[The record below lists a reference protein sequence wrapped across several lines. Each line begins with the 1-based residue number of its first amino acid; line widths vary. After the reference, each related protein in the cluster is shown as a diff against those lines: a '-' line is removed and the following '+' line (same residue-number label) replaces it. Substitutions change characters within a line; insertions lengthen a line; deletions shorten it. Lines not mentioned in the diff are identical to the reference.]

1 METLHILVTIPLD
14 NSNKIRFENAA
25 QNCIFEYI
33 SPTNVT
39 YEQVQK
45 ANIIIGNVPPKFVIN
60 SPNLKWLHLNY
71 AGADEYQKDSII
83 PKSAILTNSR
93 GAYGLAI
100 SEHLLAMLL
109 EIKKKLYLYR
119 DNQNK
124 HIWKSEGSVTSIYNS
139 TALIVG
145 MGDIGGEFA
154 KRIKALGA
162 YVIGIKRD
170 ISNKPDYVDELYT
183 MDSIK
188 ELLPKAD
195 IVSVSLP
202 STPQTYKFFSEEV
215 LSLTKK
221 GSVFLNVGRG
231 NTVDTNALYKLLK
244 AGHFEGVGLDVT
256 DPEPLPPEH
265 PLWSIPNAVI
275 TPHISGHY
283 NLHATLEKIIDIAYK
298 NLCLYISGKKLINIV
313 SCPHKETNN

>member
-1 METLHILVTIPLD
+1 MNKLRILVTLPLEHND
-14 NSNKIRFENAA
+14 KIRFENSAK
-25 QNCIFEYI
+25 NGIFEYI
-33 SPTNVT
+33 SPQKVT
-39 YEQVQK
+39 REQVQK
-45 ANIIIGNVPPKFVIN
+45 ANIILGNVPAEFVIN
-60 SPNLKWLHLNY
+60 SPNLKWIQLNS
-71 AGADEYQKDSII
+71 AGADEYLKEGIMPEQ
-83 PKSAILTNSR
+83 AILTNAS

-124 HIWKSEGSVTSIYNS
+124 HLWKSEGSVTSIYNS

-170 ISNKPDYVDELYT
+170 ISNKPDYADELYT

-188 ELLPKAD
+188 QLLPRAD
-195 IVSVSLP
+195 IISVSLP
-202 STPQTYKFFSEEV
+202 STPQTYKLFSEEI

-231 NTVDTNALYKLLK
+231 STADTDALCKLLRE
-244 AGHFEGVGLDVT
+244 GHFEGIGLDVT
-256 DPEPLPPEH
+256 DPEPLPSDH
-265 PLWSIPNAVI
+265 PLWSIPNAII
-275 TPHISGHY
+275 TPHVSGHY
-283 NLHATLEKIIDIAYK
+283 HLHATLENIINISYK
-298 NLCLYISGKKLINIV
+298 NLCLYINNKELINIV
-313 SCPHKETNN
+313 LAPKAK

>member
-1 METLHILVTIPLD
+1 MNKLQILVTLPLEHKD
-14 NSNKIRFENAA
+14 KIRFENTAK
-25 QNCIFEYI
+25 NEVFEYI
-33 SPTNVT
+33 SPGKVT
-39 YEQVQK
+39 HEQVQK
-45 ANIIIGNVPPKFVIN
+45 ANIILGNVPPEFVIN
-60 SPNLKWLHLNY
+60 SPNLKWLQLNS
-71 AGADEYQKDSII
+71 AGADEYLKEGIMPEQ
-83 PKSAILTNSR
+83 AILTNSV
-93 GAYGLAI
+93 GAYGLAV

-124 HIWKSEGSVTSIYNS
+124 HLWKSEGSVTSIYNS

-170 ISNKPDYVDELYT
+170 ISNKPDYADELYT

-188 ELLPKAD
+188 QLLPRAD
-195 IVSVSLP
+195 IISVSLP
-202 STPQTYKFFSEEV
+202 STPQTYKFFSEDI

-221 GSVFLNVGRG
+221 GSVFLNAGRG
-231 NTVDTNALYKLLK
+231 NTADTDALCKLLK
-244 AGHFEGVGLDVT
+244 EGHFEGIGLDVT
-256 DPEPLPPEH
+256 DPEPLPSGH
-265 PLWSIPNAVI
+265 PLWSIPNAII

-283 NLHATLEKIIDIAYK
+283 HLHATLENIINISYK
-298 NLCLYISGKKLINIV
+298 NLCLYINNKELINIV
-313 SCPHKETNN
+313 LAPKAR

>member
-1 METLHILVTIPLD
+1 MNKLQILVTLPLED
-14 NSNKIRFENAA
+14 RDKIRFENAA
-25 QNCIFEYI
+25 ENGIFEYT
-33 SPTNVT
+33 SPQNVT
-39 YEQVQK
+39 HDQVQR
-45 ANIIIGNVPPKFVIN
+45 ANIILGNVKPELVKG
-60 SPNLKWLHLNY
+60 SPNLKWLQLNY
-71 AGADEYQKDSII
+71 AGADEYLKEGII
-83 PKSAILTNSR
+83 PEQAILTNAR

-124 HIWKSEGSVTSIYNS
+124 CLWKSEGNVTSIYNS

-162 YVIGIKRD
+162 YVIGVKRD
-170 ISNKPDYVDELYT
+170 ISNKPNYVDELYT

-188 ELLPKAD
+188 QLLPRAD
-195 IVSVSLP
+195 IISVSLP
-202 STPQTYKFFSEEV
+202 STPQTYKFFSEEI

-231 NTVDTNALYKLLK
+231 NTVDTDALCKLLK
-244 AGHFEGVGLDVT
+244 SGHFEGVGLDVT

-265 PLWSIPNAVI
+265 PLWNITNAII

-283 NLHATLEKIIDIAYK
+283 NLHATLENIIDIAYK
-298 NLCLYISGKKLINIV
+298 NLCLYINNKELMNIV
-313 SCPHKETNN
+313 LTPRIE

>member
-1 METLHILVTIPLD
+1 MNKLQILVTLPLED
-14 NSNKIRFENAA
+14 RDKIRFENAA
-25 QNCIFEYI
+25 KNGIFEYA
-33 SPTNVT
+33 SPQKVT
-39 YEQVQK
+39 REQVQK
-45 ANIIIGNVPPKFVIN
+45 ANIILGNAAPEFVTG
-60 SPNLKWLHLNY
+60 SPNLKWLQLNY
-71 AGADEYQKDSII
+71 AGADEYLKEGIMPEQ
-83 PKSAILTNSR
+83 AILTNAR

-100 SEHLLAMLL
+100 SEHLIAMLL

-124 HIWKSEGSVTSIYNS
+124 HLWKSEGSVTSIYNS

-188 ELLPKAD
+188 ELLPRAD

-231 NTVDTNALYKLLK
+231 NTVDTDALYKLLK

-256 DPEPLPPEH
+256 DPEPLPGDH
-265 PLWSIPNAVI
+265 PLWSIPNAII

-283 NLHATLEKIIDIAYK
+283 NLHATLENIIDIAYK
-298 NLCLYISGKKLINIV
+298 NLCLYINNKELINV
-313 SCPHKETNN
+313 VLAPKVK